1 MFKVTN
7 KFKVET
13 VKISSNKATVRAG
26 EKAKGRQWTG
36 T

>member
-7 KFKVET
+7 KFKVEA

-26 EKAKGRQWTG
+26 EKAKGRPWTG